1 MAKSSRTF
9 SLGEQVELDVAGIA
23 HGGESVA
30 RLDGWVF
37 FIRHAIPGERV
48 LVQISEI
55 GKSFHRADA
64 VEIIDASPDRIT
76 PACSYF
82 HPGGCG
88 GCDFHHISMERQRQL
103 KTQIISEQFQ
113 RVAKIEIA
121 VPVREVAL
129 PEDSGV
135 RYRGRLTL
143 HVDKSGRA
151 GFLKNR
157 SHDVFPISDCV
168 VASEKLE
175 MEKVLAKRYSGVDQ
189 LTFPDDVRTEVISIQ
204 GTVHHYRVS
213 RESFWQGHIRA
224 AEVLGEAALN
234 SLQPRA
240 GEYALD
246 LYGGVGLFAKLL
258 AHARA
263 RVSIIESSATAIAD
277 AKFNLREFSDVSF
290 YEGDVA
296 KEMSNIERADIVLLD
311 PPRSGAEL
319 SVLEQVVRLAPR
331 RICYISCDPAS
342 LARDSQRLAERGYQ
356 IAESAAYD
364 LFPQTAH
371 IECVFTFE
379 PVIS

>member
-1 MAKSSRTF
+1 MAKSLRTF
-9 SLGEQVELDVAGIA
+9 SLGEQVELDIDGIA

-48 LVQISEI
+48 LVQITEV

-88 GCDFHHISMERQRQL
+88 GCDFHHISLQRQRDL
-103 KTQIISEQFQ
+103 KSQVISEQFQ
-113 RVAKIEIA
+113 RVAKMEIS
-121 VPVREVAL
+121 VPVREVSL
-129 PEDSGV
+129 SENSGA

-143 HVDKSGRA
+143 HVDKSGQA

-175 MEKVLAKRYSGVDQ
+175 LHKVLAKRYSGIDQ
-189 LTFPDDVRTEVISIQ
+189 LALPDDVRTEEISIH
-204 GTVHHYRVS
+204 GTTHRYRVS
-213 RESFWQGHIRA
+213 QESFWQGHVRA
-224 AEVLGEAALN
+224 AEVLGEAAVN

-240 GEYALD
+240 EEYALD

-296 KEMSNIERADIVLLD
+296 KEMKNIARADIVLLD

-319 SVLEQVVRLAPR
+319 AVLDRIVALAPR

>member
-9 SLGEQVELDVAGIA
+9 SLGEQVELDIDGIA

-48 LVQISEI
+48 LVQITEV

-88 GCDFHHISMERQRQL
+88 GCDFHHISLQRQRDL
-103 KTQIISEQFQ
+103 KSQVISEQFQ
-113 RVAKIEIA
+113 RVAKMEIS
-121 VPVREVAL
+121 VPVREVSL
-129 PEDSGV
+129 SENSGA

-143 HVDKSGRA
+143 HVDKSGQA

-175 MEKVLAKRYSGVDQ
+175 LHKVLAKRYSGIDQ
-189 LTFPDDVRTEVISIQ
+189 LALPDDVRTEEISIH
-204 GTVHHYRVS
+204 GTTHRYRVS
-213 RESFWQGHIRA
+213 QESFWQGHVRA
-224 AEVLGEAALN
+224 AEVLGEAAVN

-240 GEYALD
+240 EEYALD

-296 KEMSNIERADIVLLD
+296 KEMKNIARADIVLLD

-319 SVLEQVVRLAPR
+319 AVLDRIVALAPR

>member
-9 SLGEQVELDVAGIA
+9 SLGEQVELDIDGIA

-48 LVQISEI
+48 LVQITEV
-55 GKSFHRADA
+55 GKSFHRADT
-64 VEIIDASPDRIT
+64 VEIIDASPDRIA

-88 GCDFHHISMERQRQL
+88 GCDFHHISLQRQRDL
-103 KTQIISEQFQ
+103 KSQVISEQFQ
-113 RVAKIEIA
+113 RVAKMEIG
-121 VPVREVAL
+121 VPVREVSL
-129 PEDSGV
+129 SENSGA

-151 GFLKNR
+151 GFLKSR
-157 SHDVFPISDCV
+157 SHDVFPIADCV

-175 MEKVLAKRYSGVDQ
+175 MHTVLAKRYNGIER
-189 LTFPDDVRTEVISIQ
+189 LTLPDEVRTEEISVH
-204 GTVHHYRVS
+204 GTTHRYRVS
-213 RESFWQGHIRA
+213 QESFWQGHVRA

-290 YEGDVA
+290 HEGDVA
-296 KEMSNIERADIVLLD
+296 KEMKNIARADIVLLD

-319 SVLEQVVRLAPR
+319 AVLDRIVALAPR

>member
-1 MAKSSRTF
+1 MAKSLRKF
-9 SLGEQVELDVAGIA
+9 SLGERVEVEIDGIA

-48 LVQISEI
+48 IAQITEL

-64 VEIIDASPDRIT
+64 LEILSPSPDRVT
-76 PACSYF
+76 SPCSYF

-88 GCDFHHISMERQRQL
+88 GCDFQHISLERQRAL
-103 KTQIISEQFQ
+103 KSQIITEQFQ
-113 RVAKIEIA
+113 RVAKMTLT
-121 VPVREVAL
+121 VPVQEVAL
-129 PEDSGV
+129 EIDSGS

-143 HVDKSGRA
+143 HVDRTGQA
-151 GFLKNR
+151 GFLRNR
-157 SHDVFPISDCV
+157 SHEVFPITDCL
-168 VASEKLE
+168 VASEKLGVG
-175 MEKVLAKRYSGVDQ
+175 KVLAARHVDVDRIS
-189 LTFPDDVRTEVISIQ
+189 LPDEMRIEEIH
-204 GTVHHYRVS
+204 VHGNSFQYRVS
-213 RESFWQGHIRA
+213 KESFWQGHIRA

-234 SLQPRA
+234 SLLPRK
-240 GEYALD
+240 GERALD

-258 AHARA
+258 ASAGA
-263 RVSIIESSATAIAD
+263 RVEIIESSSAAIGD
-277 AKFNLREFSDVSF
+277 AQFNLRDFSDVRF
-290 YEGDVA
+290 HEGDVA
-296 KEMSNIERADIVLLD
+296 KEIVKVKEAEIVLLD

-319 SVLEQVVRLAPR
+319 VVLEQIVKLAPR

-342 LARDSQRLAERGYQ
+342 LARDTQRLAERGYQ
-356 IAESAAYD
+356 LVQSAAFD

>member
-9 SLGEQVELDVAGIA
+9 SLGEQVELDIDGIA

-48 LVQISEI
+48 LVQITEV

-88 GCDFHHISMERQRQL
+88 GCDFHHISLQRQRDL
-103 KTQIISEQFQ
+103 KSQVISEQFQ
-113 RVAKIEIA
+113 RVAKMEIS
-121 VPVREVAL
+121 VPVREVSL
-129 PEDSGV
+129 SENSGA

-143 HVDKSGRA
+143 HVDKSGQA

-175 MEKVLAKRYSGVDQ
+175 LHKVLAKRYSGIDQ
-189 LTFPDDVRTEVISIQ
+189 LALPDDVRTEEISIH
-204 GTVHHYRVS
+204 GTTHRYRVS
-213 RESFWQGHIRA
+213 QKSFWQGHVRA

-319 SVLEQVVRLAPR
+319 AVLDRIVALAPR

>member
-9 SLGEQVELDVAGIA
+9 SLGEQVELDIDGIA

-48 LVQISEI
+48 LVQITEV
-55 GKSFHRADA
+55 GKSFHRADT
-64 VEIIDASPDRIT
+64 VEIIDASPDRIA

-88 GCDFHHISMERQRQL
+88 GCDFHHISLQRQRDL
-103 KTQIISEQFQ
+103 KSQVISEQFQ
-113 RVAKIEIA
+113 RVAKMEIG
-121 VPVREVAL
+121 VPVREVSL
-129 PEDSGV
+129 SENSGA

-151 GFLKNR
+151 GFLKSR
-157 SHDVFPISDCV
+157 SHDVFPIADCV

-175 MEKVLAKRYSGVDQ
+175 MHTVLAKRYNGIER
-189 LTFPDDVRTEVISIQ
+189 LTLPDEVRTEEISVH
-204 GTVHHYRVS
+204 GTTHRYRVS
-213 RESFWQGHIRA
+213 QESFWQGHVRA
-224 AEVLGEAALN
+224 VLGEAALN

-290 YEGDVA
+290 HEGDVA
-296 KEMSNIERADIVLLD
+296 KEMKNIARADIVLLD

-319 SVLEQVVRLAPR
+319 AVLDRIVALAPR

>member
-9 SLGEQVELDVAGIA
+9 SLGEQVELDIDGIA

-48 LVQISEI
+48 LVQITEV

-88 GCDFHHISMERQRQL
+88 GCDFHHISLQRQRDL
-103 KTQIISEQFQ
+103 KSQVISEQFQ
-113 RVAKIEIA
+113 RVAKMEIS
-121 VPVREVAL
+121 VPVREVSL
-129 PEDSGV
+129 SENSGA

-143 HVDKSGRA
+143 HVDKSGQA

-157 SHDVFPISDCV
+157 SHNVFPISDCV

-175 MEKVLAKRYSGVDQ
+175 LHKVLAKRYSGIDQ
-189 LTFPDDVRTEVISIQ
+189 LALPDDVRTEEISIH
-204 GTVHHYRVS
+204 GTTHRYRVS
-213 RESFWQGHIRA
+213 QESFWQGHVRA

-240 GEYALD
+240 EEYALD

-296 KEMSNIERADIVLLD
+296 KEMKNIARADIVLLD

-319 SVLEQVVRLAPR
+319 AVLDRIVALAPR